1 MDKNQ
6 LNAFIIQQAI
16 ELMKVQ
22 VSMSEHMGFTQ
33 AVAII
38 RSEFN

>member
-22 VSMSEHMGFTQ
+22 VSMGEHMGLTQ
-33 AVAII
+33 AVAIV